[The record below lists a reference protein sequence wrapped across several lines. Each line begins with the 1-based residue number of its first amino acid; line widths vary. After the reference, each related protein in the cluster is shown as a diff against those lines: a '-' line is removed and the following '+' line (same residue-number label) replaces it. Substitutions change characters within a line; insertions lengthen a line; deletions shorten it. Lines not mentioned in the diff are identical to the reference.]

1 MLKICSILMVPCVQ
15 FIRPKYVG
23 QAPSLREA
31 YYPYINGSIESEKTG
46 YALQKT
52 GIALQK
58 MEIASIVLNSGFG
71 KTIKEKMKKIIDEI
85 DENQVIAAK
94 DIMKI
99 LACKPTAATE
109 MIKRMRS
116 LNLLK
121 KIEGVGPGRYSLNF
135 LSITTPKDL

>member
-1 MLKICSILMVPCVQ
+1 
-15 FIRPKYVG
+15 
-23 QAPSLREA
+23 
-31 YYPYINGSIESEKTG
+31 
-46 YALQKT
+46 
-52 GIALQK
+52 

-71 KTIKEKMKKIIDEI
+71 KTIKEKKKIIDEI
-85 DENQVIAAK
+85 DENQVIAAR

-99 LACKPTAATE
+99 LACKPTTAATE

-135 LSITTPKDL
+135 LSITTAKDL